1 MQGKEIANLELK
13 SLTLETENANLNKD
27 IANMNRQLD
36 EYESMYQNMLIYIKL
51 QADEIRELDDSLK
64 KSKLTNNFLDVRVR
78 NFNSNALTG
87 MENNEKQVK
96 ELYDTITEVFIERIE
111 ELKNENEQL
120 KNEIKNICVIN

>member
-1 MQGKEIANLELK
+1 ME
-13 SLTLETENANLNKD
+13 

-96 ELYDTITEVFIERIE
+96 ELYDTITEVFI
-111 ELKNENEQL
+111 
-120 KNEIKNICVIN
+120 

>member
-1 MQGKEIANLELK
+1 ME
-13 SLTLETENANLNKD
+13 

-51 QADEIRELDDSLK
+51 QADEIRELVDSLE
-64 KSKLTNNFLDVRVR
+64 KSKLTNNFIDVRAR
-78 NFNSNALTG
+78 NFGSNTLTS

-111 ELKNENEQL
+111 ELKNENDQL
-120 KNEIKNICVIN
+120 KNEIKNICVMN

>member
-1 MQGKEIANLELK
+1 MQGKEIANLEFK
-13 SLTLETENANLNKD
+13 SVTLETENANLNKD

-78 NFNSNALTG
+78 NFSSNTLTG